1 MKIYLIPTII
11 SDETEHATIAPQVL
25 EIISKIDL
33 FFVED
38 LRTSRRYLSKL
49 MKLLPDESR
58 KKIEALSFEI
68 VDKDTP
74 EQIVS
79 GLIKDYEGKECVG
92 VLSES
97 GCPGI
102 ADPGSLIAKIGHSN
116 GHKIIPLPGPSSIF
130 LALMASGMNG
140 QSFVFHGYLPIED
153 KLLRQKLGKLES
165 TAEKISQ
172 TQIFIET
179 PYRNQR
185 LFVHLIKYLKHDTL
199 LCIATDLTGSQE
211 NVLTQSIQKWRKS
224 NVQLPKLPT
233 VFLLI

>member
-25 EIISKIDL
+25 EIISKIDV

-38 LRTSRRYLSKL
+38 IRTSRRYISKL

-58 KKIEALSFEI
+58 KKIETLSFEI
-68 VDKDTP
+68 VDKDTT
-74 EQIVS
+74 EEVVS
-79 GLIKDYEGKECVG
+79 RLIKDYEDKEIIG
-92 VLSES
+92 ILSES

-102 ADPGSLIAKIGHSN
+102 ADPGSLIVKIGHSF

-140 QSFVFHGYLPIED
+140 QNFVFHGYLPIED
-153 KLLRQKLGKLES
+153 KLLRQKLEKIES
-165 TAEKISQ
+165 IAERISQ

-185 LFVHLIKYLKHDTL
+185 LFDHLIKYMNHNTS
-199 LCIATDLTGSQE
+199 LCIATDLTGLQE
-211 NVLTQSIQKWRKS
+211 NILTQSIQKWKKS
-224 NVQLPKLPT
+224 NLQLPKLPT

>member
-11 SDETEHATIAPQVL
+11 SEETERSTIAPQVL
-25 EIISKIDL
+25 EIISKIDV

-38 LRTSRRYLSKL
+38 IRTSRRYISKL
-49 MKLLPDESR
+49 MKLLPNESR
-58 KKIEALSFEI
+58 RKIETLSFE
-68 VDKDTP
+68 VVNKDTP
-74 EQIVS
+74 EQVVS
-79 GLIKDYEGKECVG
+79 GLMKDYGDKDVG

-102 ADPGSLIAKIGHSN
+102 ADPGSFISKIGHSF
-116 GHKIIPLPGPSSIF
+116 GHQVIPLPGPSSIF

-140 QSFVFHGYLPIED
+140 QNFVFHGYLPIED
-153 KLLRQKLGKLES
+153 KLLRQKIEKIES
-165 TAEKISQ
+165 IAERISQ

-185 LFVHLIKYLKHDTL
+185 LFDHLVKYLNHDTS

-211 NVLTQSIQKWRKS
+211 NIRTQSIQKWRNS